1 MNNLF
6 LDAVT
11 KPKSRQLLFVMT
23 FTFIIGACSKTSTT
37 DIGITDN
44 SLPTSQ
50 KKGGPP
56 PPPPT
61 PANSAIVFNVD
72 TTFQHKGQA
81 RSVQAIFVMDADGSH
96 RKMIY
101 HDFLTSGS
109 SWSIGTASDP
119 SWSGNGQQIC
129 YAGRVG
135 ISSAPPIRPLSS
147 YNSVYTLNVSL
158 VNGVPTASNLTKI
171 LDGAANGINYNTP
184 RWSPAV
190 NEIAVRASQSGNP
203 DKLLIIPATGG
214 TPTTIYSVPATDYI
228 LSYPCYSP
236 DGLKVAFHL
245 RNTTTGERWIKVIDR
260 ATSAVLNSIVLDP
273 AYSWQNLDW
282 SRTSGSSTLTFR
294 NIIPNTGAQ
303 GTLYTLDFNVSSTPV
318 PVVSNGAHPTWSPDD
333 TKIAFSESTNPQ
345 GPIRVLT
352 LSSNTISTISTL
364 GGYALNWKR

>member
-1 MNNLF
+1 MKKLF
-6 LDAVT
+6 IADAI
-11 KPKSRQLLFVMT
+11 KPQFRQIVFVMT

-44 SLPTSQ
+44 PLPASQ

-61 PANSAIVFNVD
+61 PANSAIIFNVD

-101 HDFLTSGS
+101 HDFITSGS
-109 SWSIGTASDP
+109 SWSIGTASNP

-129 YAGRVG
+129 FSGRVVWNS
-135 ISSAPPIRPLSS
+135 IPPIRPGSS
-147 YNSVYTLNVSL
+147 TNSVFTLNFSL
-158 VNGVPTASNLTKI
+158 VNGVPTASNVTKI
-171 LDGAANGINYNTP
+171 LDGAGNGIDYKNPT
-184 RWSPAV
+184 WSPTV
-190 NEIAVRASQSGNP
+190 NEIAVSVSYVNGDP
-203 DKLLIIPATGG
+203 DKIQIVPSTGG
-214 TPTTIYSVPATDYI
+214 TPTTILTTPTDHGI
-228 LSYPCYSP
+228 TALCFSP
-236 DGLKVAFHL
+236 DGSRIAYQL
-245 RNTTTGERWIKVIDR
+245 RNFLTGEKWIKVIER
-260 ATSAVLNSIVLDP
+260 ATGIPLNSIVLDP

-303 GTLYTLDFNVSSTPV
+303 GTLFTLDFSVSSTPV
-318 PVVSNGAHPTWSPDD
+318 AVGSNAAHPTWSPDD